1 MSEFNRKEAQRI
13 MKISTPRNT
22 SKGIDQEFKIKAPG
36 ARAVLLAA
44 DFTHW
49 QEQALPMK
57 LTGNGVWGVSVA
69 LPPGTYQ
76 YRFIVDGEWCDDPEC
91 TQRVPNIHGS
101 ENTVRE
107 VPPTQRHGNL
117 LPTLNRGA
125 PPINRKRGSAARS
138 KTAKPQPIIL

>member
-1 MSEFNRKEAQRI
+1 

-22 SKGIDQEFKIKAPG
+22 SKGIAQEFKIKVPG
-36 ARAVLLAA
+36 ARAVWLAA

-101 ENTVRE
+101 ENAVRE
-107 VPPTQRHGNL
+107 VPPTQRRGNL
-117 LPTLNRGA
+117 LPTPNRGA
-125 PPINRKRGSAARS
+125 RPIIRSRRPARWS